1 MVGGQE
7 IKAKRAVVSATCY
20 QVTSKLLSE
29 SARQK
34 YHLPLTVPG
43 VEPSAGFVMCNI
55 GIKASPESIGA
66 TNTNT
71 WHVRLYILFD
81 ILLLLL
87 YLPIYLYSYYLY
99 YFHYL
104 YYLYE

>member
-71 WHVRLYILFD
+71 WHVRLHI
-81 ILLLLL
+81 
-87 YLPIYLYSYYLY
+87 
-99 YFHYL
+99 
-104 YYLYE
+104 